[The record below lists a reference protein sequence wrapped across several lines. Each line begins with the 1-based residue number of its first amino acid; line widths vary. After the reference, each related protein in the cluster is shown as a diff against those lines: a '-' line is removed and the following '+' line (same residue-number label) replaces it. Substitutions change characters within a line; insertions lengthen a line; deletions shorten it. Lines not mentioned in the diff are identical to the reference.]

1 MTDIL
6 YYTFEEQN
14 YSPSIS
20 NKGNSFELKNEVI
33 QNISSIDIN
42 FLKDIVNRYNF
53 TRDKVTD
60 IYSFYEFKSDEINS
74 EIVILG
80 DYHICNF
87 SICFAKEKLNMY
99 DININIQGEL
109 IMNRLYKFG
118 ESRLQI
124 IFNNKGNYMTYYNDN
139 KNEIIKSILI
149 NFKTEFNRLDKYIN
163 YELFTDFSFNKID
176 SNFTFKGHNTH
187 LIIYDNSIYHKDGA
201 TESYDDGLIK
211 IVYENREH
219 IMKKIYLKD
228 ELVFESDIETFGFSH
243 KIHKLESKLNQMEQM
258 NNGYIPYFLFDDKEE
273 HYEYL
278 KLVYGFSSI
287 LTNKYNL
294 NLYRIP
300 CIMSYEINSDST
312 LKKKSITELVI
323 ENEIKTEKET
333 ILYDSDVIT
342 KNKLF
347 EFGEFMNETI
357 DNMKLNELEFTVN
370 DILYKFII
378 TYGGSSSREKPV
390 QNIAIV
396 AENGVDSS
404 DISKITLKEDGT
416 VDITRTN
423 NSNKLSVKS
432 VTRDKFKGNVG
443 YKFAVSDGIPCVISL
458 RIPDEAN
465 VVFDHYHNK
474 FRTDRCTPIS
484 IKPIA
489 NRNVVEIKN
498 TCSICMSDEPNV
510 MYNPCMHTSC
520 STCIALHNKENCH
533 ICNKKIQ
540 SFITLS
546 INNKNVDL
554 NMATSAIYTS
564 DFEYELNQEI
574 FINDFDPT
582 TYWKCSSG
590 IHFHSNIN
598 DVYAWLEFIDIPEEL
613 KVKSETLQKER
624 EIEINVDNLVETE
637 LDKIEEIKLDK
648 IEEIKLDKI
657 DINKEDED
665 NYPRKRVKKI
675 EEVII

>member
-60 IYSFYEFKSDEINS
+60 IYSFYEFKSDDINS

-87 SICFAKEKLNMY
+87 STSFNEEKLNVY

-124 IFNNKGNYMTYYNDN
+124 IFNNKGNYITYYNDKN
-139 KNEIIKSILI
+139 NEIIKSILNNI
-149 NFKTEFNRLDKYIN
+149 RTEFTKLNEFIDIKT
-163 YELFTDFSFNKID
+163 FTEFTLQYKENKFNFIG
-176 SNFTFKGHNTH
+176 NNTH
-187 LIIYDNSIYHKDGA
+187 LAVYDNIIYHKDGA
-201 TESYDDGLIK
+201 NESYDDGIIK
-211 IVYENREH
+211 IVYENRDH
-219 IMKKIYLKD
+219 ITKKIYFKD

-243 KIHKLESKLNQMEQM
+243 KIHKLESKLDQLKNM
-258 NNGYIPYFLFDDKEE
+258 NNAYIPYFLFNDKEE

-300 CIMSYEINSDST
+300 CIMTYEINSDST
-312 LKKKSITELVI
+312 LKRKSITELVI
-323 ENEIKTEKET
+323 ENETKIEKET
-333 ILYDSDVIT
+333 VLYESENV
-342 KNKLF
+342 
-347 EFGEFMNETI
+347 I
-357 DNMKLNELEFTVN
+357 DNKIYDYISQNPYKYDLNNLGDLYEKINELSFMVS

-378 TYGGSSSREKPV
+378 TYGGYSSKEKAV
-390 QNIAIV
+390 ENIAIV

-404 DISKITLKEDGT
+404 DISKITLKQDGT

-520 STCIALHNKENCH
+520 STCVALHNKENCH

-540 SFITLS
+540 SFITLL

-582 TYWKCSSG
+582 SYWKCSSG

-598 DVYAWLEFIDIPEEL
+598 DVYAWLEFIDIPAEL
-613 KVKSETLQKER
+613 KVKPESIIT
-624 EIEINVDNLVETE
+624 TE
-637 LDKIEEIKLDK
+637 PITTEPITTTESITT
-648 IEEIKLDKI
+648 I
-657 DINKEDED
+657 
-665 NYPRKRVKKI
+665 
-675 EEVII
+675 

>member
-14 YSPSIS
+14 YSTV
-20 NKGNSFELKNEVI
+20 NFNNNTSFELKNEVI
-33 QNISSIDIN
+33 QNISSININ
-42 FLKDIVNRYNF
+42 FLKDIINRYNF

-60 IYSFYEFKSDEINS
+60 IYSYYEFKSEEINS

-87 SICFAKEKLNMY
+87 SISFDKENKEEKLNMY
-99 DININIQGEL
+99 DININVQDEMI
-109 IMNRLYKFG
+109 INRLYKFG

-124 IFNNKGNYMTYYNDN
+124 IKNNNGYNINYLNYKN
-139 KNEIIKSILI
+139 NEIIKSILI
-149 NFKTEFNRLDKYIN
+149 NFKSEIMKLNQFIDIQM
-163 YELFTDFSFNKID
+163 FTDFTLDYEENKFNFIG
-176 SNFTFKGHNTH
+176 NNTH
-187 LIIYDNSIYHKDGA
+187 LVIYDDIIYHKDGSKE
-201 TESYDDGLIK
+201 TYDDGFIK
-211 IVYENREH
+211 IVYENSKN
-219 IMKKIYLKD
+219 ITKKIYVKG
-228 ELVFESDIETFGFSH
+228 ELVFESDIETFGFNH
-243 KIHKLESKLNQMEQM
+243 KINKLESKLDQLKNM
-258 NNGYIPYFLFDDKEE
+258 NNAYIPYFLFNDKEE

-300 CIMSYEINSDST
+300 CIMTYEINSDST
-312 LKKKSITELVI
+312 LKRKSITELVI
-323 ENEIKTEKET
+323 ENETKIEKET
-333 ILYDSDVIT
+333 VLYESENV
-342 KNKLF
+342 
-347 EFGEFMNETI
+347 I
-357 DNMKLNELEFTVN
+357 DNKIYDYISQNPYKYDLNNVGDLDEKINELSFMVS

-378 TYGGSSSREKPV
+378 TYGGYSSKEKPV

-396 AENGVDSS
+396 SENGTSSS
-404 DISKITLKEDGT
+404 DISKISLKQDGT

-432 VTRDKFKGNVG
+432 VTRDRFKGNIG

-474 FRTDRCTPIS
+474 FRTDRCVPIS

-489 NRNVVEIKN
+489 NKNVVEIKN
-498 TCSICMSDEPNV
+498 TCNICMSDEPNV

-520 STCIALHNKENCH
+520 STCIALYNKENCH

-546 INNKNVDL
+546 VNNKNVDL

-613 KVKSETLQKER
+613 KVKPEPIITTEP
-624 EIEINVDNLVETE
+624 IMEINMDKINLNDNLNENLNENIVE
-637 LDKIEEIKLDK
+637 LVPRKRAKQNKIEED
-648 IEEIKLDKI
+648 EI
-657 DINKEDED
+657 
-665 NYPRKRVKKI
+665 
-675 EEVII
+675 